1 MIPTAYH
8 FIENMTR
15 REDRARLCYG
25 NSIDTLNS
33 VNQFDVPFC
42 MTKLILNHKRH
53 NATNRIRQSMA
64 SKAAGANER
73 RASAAK
79 RGRND
84 KKHGPSSPDQV
95 VRALIDG
102 LRSGRYVPGQRLIEA
117 DLTSELKL
125 SRGPVR
131 EALKR
136 LSAEGLVSLIPHR
149 GAYIRKLTR
158 REVHDILVIQESL
171 TGLAARIATE
181 HIEENDNRKTFEAE
195 FTRLMKFQDGHDT
208 MAFLEE
214 RSRFYRTLVMIGGNQ
229 ELTRFVPT
237 MQLHLLRMQFQQH
250 LTPGDRKRQFKE
262 YETLAACILGDKA
275 GKAETLMR
283 QHVRRTRLSIERLP
297 DEAFAEEH

>member
-1 MIPTAYH
+1 MV
-8 FIENMTR
+8 N
-15 REDRARLCYG
+15 RASSGKSGR
-25 NSIDTLNS
+25 
-33 VNQFDVPFC
+33 
-42 MTKLILNHKRH
+42 
-53 NATNRIRQSMA
+53 A
-64 SKAAGANER
+64 AAGKK
-73 RASAAK
+73 SA
-79 RGRND
+79 ND

-95 VRALIDG
+95 VRALIEG

-171 TGLAARIATE
+171 TGLAARLAAT
-181 HIEENDNRKTFEAE
+181 HIDVGNNRSSFKAE
-195 FTRLMKFQDGHDT
+195 ITRLMRFRDGQDT

-214 RSRFYRTLVMIGGNQ
+214 RSRFYHTLVSIGGNH
-229 ELTRFVPT
+229 ELSRFVPT

-250 LTPGDRKRQFKE
+250 LTPSDRKRQFQE
-262 YETLAACILGDKA
+262 YETLAEYVLGDNA
-275 GKAETLMR
+275 GKAETIMR
-283 QHVRRTRLSIERLP
+283 RHVRRTRLAIERLA
-297 DEAFAEEH
+297 DEAFAGE